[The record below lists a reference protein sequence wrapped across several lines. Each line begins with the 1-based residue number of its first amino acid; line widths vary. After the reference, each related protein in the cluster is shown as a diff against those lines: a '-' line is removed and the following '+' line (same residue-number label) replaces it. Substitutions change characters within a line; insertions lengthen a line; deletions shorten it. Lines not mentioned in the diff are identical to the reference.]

1 MQFMDRRDF
10 LRSAASAAM
19 LAKIPAG
26 TKKRP
31 NFLILYPDQWRF
43 DWMAGMA
50 GVPIHLP
57 NIAGLA
63 KRGVHFKTTVVT
75 SPLCAPSRACLAS
88 GKEYDECRTP
98 GTRFDYPLDQTT
110 YYKLLRDSGYH
121 VLGCGKF
128 DLHKATYDWGPD
140 GKRCLAKWG
149 FTDGIDNEG
158 KFDAL
163 WSTRLGTPGPYVEFL
178 KTKDLAQVHL
188 DDFAKRFKEGY
199 KATYPTP
206 LPDDAYCDNWITNN
220 AIQLLQAAPKNESW
234 HLVVNF
240 TGPHDPEDI
249 TKSMEA
255 TARSR
260 NYPQP
265 IGSPKQYDADTYN
278 RIRQNYTAMCE
289 NIDKHVGMILAE
301 VAKRGE
307 LEDTIVMFSSDHG
320 EMLGDHDRWAKSV
333 PYEPSVRVPL
343 VIAGPGVKRGVQSDV
358 LISHIDIGATILDY
372 AGVADLPS
380 LPRKSFR
387 PTLDGRSSQHRE
399 VLRSGLGA
407 WRMVRDERY
416 KLIVGFDPAVGLGG
430 QSGDGANTTPIGPD
444 ELLEARKRP
453 PLLFDLQE
461 DPMELSNIAS
471 NKPAICERLG
481 RHLPPIIDNL
491 ANTVP
496 GKAVKP

>member
-1 MQFMDRRDF
+1 MNRREF
-10 LRSAASAAM
+10 VRGAASAAAV
-19 LAKIPAG
+19 AKMPAKA
-26 TKKRP
+26 KKRP
-31 NFLILYPDQWRF
+31 NFLILYPDQWRY
-43 DWMAGMA
+43 DWMEGTP
-50 GVPIHLP
+50 GVPVLLP
-57 NIAGLA
+57 NITGLA
-63 KRGVHFKTTVVT
+63 RRGVQFKTTVVA

-98 GTRFDYPLDQTT
+98 GTRFDFPLDQTT
-110 YYKLLRDSGYH
+110 YYKLMREAGYH
-121 VLGCGKF
+121 VLGCGKI
-128 DLHKATYDWGPD
+128 DLHKATFDWGPD
-140 GKRCLAKWG
+140 GKRCLTEWG

-188 DDFAKRFKEGY
+188 DDFNKRFTEGY

-206 LPDDAYCDNWITNN
+206 LPDDAYCDNWIAGN
-220 AIQLLQAAPKNESW
+220 ALGLLQSAPRDKPW

-260 NYPQP
+260 DYPQP
-265 IGSPKQYDADTYN
+265 IGAPKQYDAETYN

-289 NIDKHVGMILAE
+289 NIDRQVGKILSE

-307 LEDTIVMFSSDHG
+307 LDNTIVMFSSDHG

-333 PYEPSVRVPL
+333 PYESSVRVPL
-343 VIAGPGVKRGVQSDV
+343 IIAGPCVKRGVQSNA
-358 LISHIDIGATILDY
+358 LINHIDIGATILDY
-372 AGVADLPS
+372 AGVTDLPS

-387 PTLDGRSSQHRE
+387 PVAEGMNDKHRN

-416 KLIVGFDPAVGLGG
+416 KLVVGFDPTNGLGG
-430 QSGDGANTTPIGPD
+430 ESPNGPNVIPIGP
-444 ELLEARKRP
+444 EALREARKRP
-453 PLLFDLQE
+453 PLLFDLRV
-461 DPMELSNIAS
+461 DPMELTNIAGTDPDICTRLS
-471 NKPAICERLG
+471 QYLPAVV
-481 RHLPPIIDNL
+481 DDL

-496 GKAVKP
+496 GKPLKF